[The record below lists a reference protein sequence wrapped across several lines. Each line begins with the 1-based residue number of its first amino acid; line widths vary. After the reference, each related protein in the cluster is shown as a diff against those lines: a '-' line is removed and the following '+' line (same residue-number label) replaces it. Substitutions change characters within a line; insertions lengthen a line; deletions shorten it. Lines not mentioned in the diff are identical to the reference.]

1 VIMRRVLLAI
11 ESTCDETAAAL
22 IDESGVVLGESVATQ
37 EEFHREYD
45 GVVPEIAARAHLE
58 RIVPVIDMAMKSS
71 GVRVDEL
78 VAVAV
83 ATFPGLPGSLLVG
96 LSAAKALA
104 LAWDK
109 PLVGINHIQAHVYAC
124 GIGREPIYPCVG
136 FVVSGGHTSLYRC
149 DDPITWEYLGG
160 TIDDAAG
167 EAFDKVA
174 VMLGLPFP
182 GGPELS
188 KLAQRG
194 DPKAIRFPRP
204 LLDDSHRLDFSFSGL
219 KTAVRYRILGVG
231 KSGSSQGT
239 AGVAEVPELLDE
251 QDKADVAASFE
262 QAVIDCLVGKAI
274 LAVKATGLNRL
285 CIGGGVAANQ
295 KFRSQITAAC
305 ASRKIE
311 LVIAKPQWCTDN
323 AVMGALAWEKIRRGQ
338 FDTLELDAQ
347 PGLVRPEISRPK
359 GKLQA

>member
-1 VIMRRVLLAI
+1 MRRVLLAI

-58 RIVPVIDMAMKSS
+58 RIVPVIDMAMKAS

-251 QDKADVAASFE
+251 QDKADIAASFE

-359 GKLQA
+359 GKIQA

>member
-1 VIMRRVLLAI
+1 MRRVLLAI